1 MKRTNPSTWAV
12 ACVAVLLASCATQSP
27 QTPDGV
33 SFNAETGRFAVRATG
48 VPRGELLDQ
57 LAKVAQIEVRP
68 QPPRGEPLTIS
79 ADGLDLDELLARIMP
94 ADARYIARRGQL
106 ELASKV
112 PGVSARKEGAEATV
126 APGLNAKGRGGAA
139 TRTGSGTLKVAAD
152 SKLAEAPSRPAGP
165 GIKAPSATLVASEK
179 NEPKKPLP
187 TRIPRQILRV
197 TLLFELGKEPKVL
210 SAQNIEG
217 GPPEE
222 RFVRGPFLFL
232 LMGADGQILQF
243 GSFEDPLEEHSYLED
258 GTHTQGRAKSG
269 ITGISLDNSKLQAAA
284 LQIIDAREVT
294 LPREL
299 NEEVLRGLMQRTKP
313 LAIIPATQLLRAA
326 QQESAQ

>member
-1 MKRTNPSTWAV
+1 M
-12 ACVAVLLASCATQSP
+12 
-27 QTPDGV
+27 
-33 SFNAETGRFAVRATG
+33 SFNAETGRFAVHATG

-112 PGVSARKEGAEATV
+112 PASGAQGRRRGYRGTGPKRQGQRRRGDAY
-126 APGLNAKGRGGAA
+126 GIGNAQGGGRQQACRGALS
-139 TRTGSGTLKVAAD
+139 TRRPRHQGS
-152 SKLAEAPSRPAGP
+152 P
-165 GIKAPSATLVASEK
+165 
-179 NEPKKPLP
+179 PLP
-187 TRIPRQILRV
+187 WWPAKRTNPRSRSLPAFRGRSLRV
-197 TLLFELGKEPKVL
+197 TLLFELGKAPKVL

-217 GPPEE
+217 GPPDE

-232 LMGADGQILQF
+232 LMGADGRILQY